1 MRHRPVVIIVVSL
14 LLIAVATGFQLRG
27 QILHLLDV
35 NGAIPGSAPLASGSL
50 WSCPSG
56 WLNAYQS
63 SMLFYP
69 SNHPASPPLAT
80 KPTRC
85 YRTDAEAKSAGYKL
99 APPPKGGAV
108 LDGVYLVPSSSRVRI
123 NCEAAAAQL
132 GIAFPCPTV
141 LPLEVADSFCPP
153 LFPGCTNGGDLAAVI
168 ALRTPLDFPGA
179 RLAFQAFPARRE
191 IRLLLSAAR
200 LSSTF
205 GQLLNEC
212 TRGNFG
218 PTVMNR
224 PTFWATCNTPSIEFP
239 GPIPTGLTWEVDNW
253 IYQVG
258 ADVPPT
264 PATRRITE
272 FFASKLVAVST
283 VGG

>member
-1 MRHRPVVIIVVSL
+1 MRQRPVVIIAVSL
-14 LLIAVATGFQLRG
+14 LQIAGATGFQLRG
-27 QILHLLDV
+27 QIVHLLDV

-50 WSCPSG
+50 WSCPLG
-56 WLNAYQS
+56 WLNAYQP

-69 SNHPASPPLAT
+69 PNHPASPPLAS

-85 YRTDAEAKSAGYKL
+85 YRTDGEAKSAGYKL

-108 LDGVYLVPSSSRVRI
+108 LDGVYLVPSSSRVRT

-132 GIAFPCPTV
+132 GIAFPCPTL

-153 LFPGCTNGGDLAAVI
+153 ISLCTNSGDLAAVF

-179 RLAFQAFPARRE
+179 SRAPQAFPARRE
-191 IRLLLSAAR
+191 IPLVLSAAR

-205 GQLLNEC
+205 GQQLNEC

-218 PTVMNR
+218 PPVMKR
-224 PTFWATCNTPSIEFP
+224 PTLWATCNTPSGESP
-239 GPIPTGLTWEVDNW
+239 AWLTWEVDNS

-258 ADVPPT
+258 VDAPPT
-264 PATRRITE
+264 LAIRRITE

-283 VGG
+283 T

>member
-1 MRHRPVVIIVVSL
+1 MRQRPIVIIAVSL
-14 LLIAVATGFQLRG
+14 LLIAGATGFQLRG

-35 NGAIPGSAPLASGSL
+35 NGAIPGSAPLPSGSL

-85 YRTDAEAKSAGYKL
+85 YRTDGEAKSAGYKL

-108 LDGVYLVPSSSRVRI
+108 LDGVYLVPSSSRVRT

-132 GIAFPCPTV
+132 GIAFPCPTL

-153 LFPGCTNGGDLAAVI
+153 ISCTNGGDLDAVI

-179 RLAFQAFPARRE
+179 SHAPQSFPDRRE
-191 IRLLLSAAR
+191 ILLVLSAVR

-218 PTVMNR
+218 PTVMKR
-224 PTFWATCNTPSIEFP
+224 PTLWATCNTPSGKFP
-239 GPIPTGLTWEVDNW
+239 PLLTWEVDNW

-258 ADVPPT
+258 ADAPPT

-272 FFASKLVAVST
+272 FFASKLVAVSM